1 MLCTL
6 QSKLQIRLCT
16 YFVIVYP
23 PYSLKQCTHPSRF
36 TLHFLPAFLS
46 LRDRKKL
53 LLGEKLRESIHSAH
67 EISRETAKLQFRE
80 EEKGEREQDG
90 EKNFAVLRS
99 VKKIAR
105 AITD

>member
-80 EEKGEREQDG
+80 EEKGERKQDG